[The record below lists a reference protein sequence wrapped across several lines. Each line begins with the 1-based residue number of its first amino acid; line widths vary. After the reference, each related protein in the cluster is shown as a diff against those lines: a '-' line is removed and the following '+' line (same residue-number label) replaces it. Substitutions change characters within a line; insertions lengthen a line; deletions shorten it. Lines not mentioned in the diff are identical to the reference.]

1 MRRRPVVAIA
11 TKADAVDRERLAEH
25 LIAIDQ
31 LGEWDAIIPCSA
43 VSGEQVEEVRDVLP
57 SYLPRSPQLYPDGVL
72 TDEPEMVMIAELVR
86 EAALEGVRDELPH
99 SLAVV
104 VEEMVPREGRPEDKP
119 LLDVRVNVFVER
131 PEPEGDRHRHGRL
144 AAARGRHERPQGA
157 SRRCSARR
165 STSTCTSRSPRTG
178 SATPSSCSGS
188 ASEPVQ

>member
-31 LGEWDAIIPCSA
+31 LGEL
-43 VSGEQVEEVRDVLP
+43 GRDHPVLRRVGRARSRSCATSSS

-72 TDEPEMVMIAELVR
+72 TDEPEMIMIAELVR

-119 LLDVRVNVFVER
+119 LLDVRVNVYVER
-131 PEPEGDRHRHGRL
+131 ASQKAIVIGRGGSRL
-144 AAARGRHERPQGA
+144 REVGTTARKR

-178 SATPSSCSGS
+178 SATPSSSSDS
-188 ASEPVQ
+188 ASDF